1 MPVTGVRPPASRT
14 QNGAQWR
21 MTIVHRNRLFMIA
34 ATLFA
39 LTACS
44 TVRIAY
50 YGADIFVR
58 QYAADYLGLDNELLA
73 AWQPHLT
80 EALARHRA
88 DELPYLAQFFDNAQR
103 GAERG
108 LNRSTVACLQ
118 DQALVVYRR
127 HASLAVDL
135 AAPLL
140 AASRPEE
147 VRTLEA
153 KLREDWQQKSSGD
166 PQAVARRER
175 KRAKR
180 YAEATRWW
188 IGGLTPAQEAIVETT
203 TKAMPDTAP
212 AWDAYRRSRQEGLLS
227 LLRQDAREEEIRSY
241 LTAWLVEHRDMP
253 ASLAQASQGIRDALT
268 ELVVRLDASFTPEQK
283 AQFQRRLRGLRDDFL
298 ALQSRPHL
306 TGLDCN

>member
-1 MPVTGVRPPASRT
+1 LLVTITHRYRLL
-14 QNGAQWR
+14 
-21 MTIVHRNRLFMIA
+21 IVA
-34 ATLFA
+34 ATLVA
-39 LTACS
+39 LAACS

-58 QYAADYLGLDNELLA
+58 QYADDYLGLDGELLA
-73 AWQPHLT
+73 TWQPHLT

-88 DELPYLAQFFDNAQR
+88 QELPYLARFFDSALR
-103 GAERG
+103 GTERG
-108 LNRSTVACLQ
+108 LDRSTVACLQ
-118 DQALVVYRR
+118 DQALTIYRR
-127 HASLAVDL
+127 HARLAADL

-140 AASRPEE
+140 AASGPEQ

-153 KLREDWQQKSSGD
+153 KLRNDWAEGASGA

-180 YAEATRWW
+180 YAEAARWW
-188 IGGLTPAQEAIVETT
+188 IGGLTSAQEAIVETA

-212 AWDAYRRSRQEGLLS
+212 AWEAYRRSRQEGLLR
-227 LLRQDAREEEIRSY
+227 LLRQGASEGEIRAY
-241 LTAWLVEHRDMP
+241 LIAWLVDQDGMP
-253 ASLAQASQGIRDALT
+253 ASLDQASQGIRDALAD
-268 ELVVRLDASFTPEQK
+268 LLVRLNASFSPDQK

-306 TGLDCN
+306 AGLDCN